1 VGSWAKEE
9 IRIMSRKWAF
19 HALAL
24 VSVWASLEGNAPGQV
39 VPASSTAQ
47 AGAMAVPLTKPVAAV
62 NGEAITMLEVEAVV
76 KLLPPAPVKP
86 TDGQMQQLRR
96 EALEMLIDDVLMR
109 QFLSKNGR
117 HVEPREVEQRVAELQ
132 TALKSQNRSLN
143 DFLSDTGQ
151 TENHL
156 RLDVLKKLQWDDLVR
171 AQMTDEN
178 LERYFAANRDFYA
191 GVTVRA
197 SHILVRVP
205 ATAGPQE
212 IENARTM
219 LTDLRQKVIV
229 GQLDFAEA
237 ARKYSQ
243 CTSAAQGGDIGYF
256 PRKWAV
262 DERIARTAFG
272 MKVGEVS
279 EVVQSDYGLHLVK
292 VTDRKAGQPCEYNK
306 MKEEVRENFAM
317 ELWQTM
323 LAQQRKSARI
333 EIRLP

>member
-1 VGSWAKEE
+1 
-9 IRIMSRKWAF
+9 
-19 HALAL
+19 
-24 VSVWASLEGNAPGQV
+24 
-39 VPASSTAQ
+39 
-47 AGAMAVPLTKPVAAV
+47 MAVPLSKPVAAV
-62 NGEAITMLEVEAVV
+62 NGETITMLEVEAVV

-171 AQMTDEN
+171 AQMTEEN
-178 LERYFAANRDFYA
+178 LQRYFVANRDFYA

-197 SHILVRVP
+197 SHILVRAA
-205 ATAGPQE
+205 ATASPQE
-212 IENARTM
+212 IEAARTM
-219 LTDLRQKVIV
+219 LTDLRQKIIS

-237 ARKYSQ
+237 AKKYSQ

-262 DERIARTAFG
+262 DERIARVAFA
-272 MKVGEVS
+272 MKVGEMS
-279 EVVQSDYGLHLVK
+279 EVVQSDYGLHLIK
-292 VTDRKAGQPCEYNK
+292 VTDRKVGQPCDYNK

-323 LAQQRKSARI
+323 LAQQRRSARI
-333 EIRLP
+333 EINLP